1 MQPGASGEGTWL
13 PPPNEVGIV
22 SVQRACHNR
31 LLAALPPADFA
42 RLQPHLLTVPL
53 RIGEVLMAPG
63 TPIRHVLFVEDGI
76 LSVIA
81 AASDDRQIE
90 LALIGR
96 EGLVGLP
103 ILMGTDRS
111 AHEGRVQASG
121 YAWCLEADAMREI
134 LGTSPDLHAF
144 LLRYAY
150 SVTVQIAGT
159 ALANTRYKVD
169 QRLARW
175 LLMCHD
181 RTRGDELPTTH
192 RFLSLMLGI
201 NRPGLTTAL
210 SAFEQAGMIRTERG
224 AITILDRAALLA
236 KAGACYGGPEAEY
249 ERLLVE
255 GRLVSP

>member
-1 MQPGASGEGTWL
+1 M
-13 PPPNEVGIV
+13 V

-42 RLQPHLLTVPL
+42 RLQPHLMTVPL

-81 AASDDRQIE
+81 TASDDRQIE

-103 ILMGTDRS
+103 VLMGTDRS
-111 AHEGRVQASG
+111 VHEGRVQASG

-181 RTRGDELPTTH
+181 RTTGDELPTTH

-210 SAFEQAGMIRTERG
+210 SVFEQAGMIRTERG
-224 AITILDRAALLA
+224 TITIRDRAALLA
-236 KAGACYGGPEAEY
+236 KAGACYGGPEGEY

-255 GRLVSP
+255 GRPVSR

>member
-1 MQPGASGEGTWL
+1 M
-13 PPPNEVGIV
+13 
-22 SVQRACHNR
+22 
-31 LLAALPPADFA
+31 
-42 RLQPHLLTVPL
+42 TVPL

-63 TPIRHVLFVEDGI
+63 VPIRHILFVEDGI
-76 LSVIA
+76 LSMIA
-81 AASDDRQIE
+81 TASDGRQIE

-96 EGLVGLP
+96 EGLVGL
-103 ILMGTDRS
+103 R
-111 AHEGRVQASG
+111 A
-121 YAWCLEADAMREI
+121 I

-150 SVTVQIAGT
+150 SLTVQIAGT
-159 ALANTRYKVD
+159 ALANTRYKVE

-201 NRPGLTTAL
+201 NRPGLTAAL
-210 SAFEQAGMIRTERG
+210 SVFEQAGMIRTERG
-224 AITILDRAALLA
+224 AITIRDRPALLA
-236 KAGACYGGPEAEY
+236 KAGACYGGPEGEY

-255 GRLVSP
+255 GRLISL

>member
-1 MQPGASGEGTWL
+1 
-13 PPPNEVGIV
+13 
-22 SVQRACHNR
+22 
-31 LLAALPPADFA
+31 
-42 RLQPHLLTVPL
+42 
-53 RIGEVLMAPG
+53 MAPG

-76 LSVIA
+76 LPVIA

-103 ILMGTDRS
+103 VLMGTDRS

-134 LGTSPDLHAF
+134 LGTNPDLHAF

-150 SVTVQIAGT
+150 SLTVQIAGT

-181 RTRGDELPTTH
+181 RTTGDDLPTTH

-201 NRPGLTTAL
+201 NRPGLT
-210 SAFEQAGMIRTERG
+210 AFEQAGMIRTERG
-224 AITILDRAALLA
+224 TITIRDRAALLA
-236 KAGACYGGPEAEY
+236 KAGACYGGPEGEY

-255 GRLVSP
+255 GRPVFPASDPCEAP